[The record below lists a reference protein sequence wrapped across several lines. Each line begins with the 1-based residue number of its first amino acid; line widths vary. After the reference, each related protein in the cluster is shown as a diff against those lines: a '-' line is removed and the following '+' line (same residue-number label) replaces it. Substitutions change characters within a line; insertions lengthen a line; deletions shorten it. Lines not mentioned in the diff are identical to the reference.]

1 MKEKSLLLFE
11 TKELAIQKYNE
22 FLKETPWE
30 IYLKQNIESFLDIL
44 QEESFDLIIIE
55 ESMAPDEV
63 ISMLSELGTP
73 LIISTNSENAKGRI
87 TISRDFSAPELIN
100 AIGKASFLKVV
111 SNTHGEKAGVVY
123 SSDDSSDEDEPVL
136 LEPVFEGGDED
147 AVILSPEN
155 DSKVVRS
162 SFEIPEKK
170 ESDSEFIH
178 EKENKNKKDI
188 FARIDEIDSIL
199 TSLGKDIEP
208 ETKSPG
214 RSGFQFGNP
223 DEIDENE
230 KTVLKTEPFQ
240 STVEKKD
247 GDEKS
252 ADFLFDDDYEYEE
265 PGDKGTESKTAQP
278 EFNTGMV
285 NDFEAIL
292 TDKPLNVTK
301 VDAKEFEIEPFEEK
315 ISEPAPVE
323 KEKPVIE
330 ETPAASENTAKEEII
345 KWLEANGR
353 KIIKEIVLEQ
363 LSKLSG
369 KDG

>member
-73 LIISTNSENAKGRI
+73 LILSTNSQNAKGRI

-111 SNTHGEKAGVVY
+111 SNTQGEKAGVVY
-123 SSDDSSDEDEPVL
+123 SSGDSSDEDEPVL
-136 LEPVFEGGDED
+136 LEPVFEGSDED
-147 AVILSPEN
+147 AVILAPEN
-155 DSKVVRS
+155 DAQVVRS

-170 ESDSEFIH
+170 ESDNEFIQK
-178 EKENKNKKDI
+178 KENTAKKDI

-208 ETKSPG
+208 EIKPI
-214 RSGFQFGNP
+214 RRPGFQFGDP
-223 DEIDENE
+223 DEIDEH
-230 KTVLKTEPFQ
+230 
-240 STVEKKD
+240 
-247 GDEKS
+247 
-252 ADFLFDDDYEYEE
+252 
-265 PGDKGTESKTAQP
+265 
-278 EFNTGMV
+278 
-285 NDFEAIL
+285 
-292 TDKPLNVTK
+292 
-301 VDAKEFEIEPFEEK
+301 EI
-315 ISEPAPVE
+315 
-323 KEKPVIE
+323 
-330 ETPAASENTAKEEII
+330 
-345 KWLEANGR
+345 GR
-353 KIIKEIVLEQ
+353 AHV
-363 LSKLSG
+363 
-369 KDG
+369 